1 MMTMNTIPAGDPS
14 LRRTCIPWVQMY
26 DAPTRFHLFGFDS
39 GFFGSDVDEV
49 AVDGGGMDADV
60 EGSGFT
66 QQLARVLLTFFL
78 GGIVCVWEECGFY
91 VSFIVQC

>member
-1 MMTMNTIPAGDPS
+1 
-14 LRRTCIPWVQMY
+14 MY
-26 DAPTRFHLFGFDS
+26 DEPTHFRLFGFDS
-39 GFFGSDVDEV
+39 GFSGSDDVDEV
-49 AVDGGGMDADV
+49 AVDGGGMDANV

-78 GGIVCVWEECGFY
+78 GCIVYVSGEHGFY